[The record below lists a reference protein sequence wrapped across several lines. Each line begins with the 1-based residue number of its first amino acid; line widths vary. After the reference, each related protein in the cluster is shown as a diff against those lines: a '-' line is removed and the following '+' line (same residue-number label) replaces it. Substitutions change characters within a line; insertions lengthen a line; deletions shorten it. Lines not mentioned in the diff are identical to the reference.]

1 MHLTIDG
8 YGCDPSYLSSEGRI
22 RSFLEE
28 YPKKI
33 SMSPISEPH
42 VVTFKSE
49 VEDDWGVSGFV
60 LIAESHIS
68 VHTFPERRYVN
79 VDIFSCKFFDVD
91 LAQAEVLNVFG
102 MENAVTNLLERGIE
116 YLSTDD
122 AEDGMLGERSAAAS
136 KGKSIKCN
144 DAG

>member
-68 VHTFPERRYVN
+68 IHTFPDRSYTN
-79 VDIFSCKFFDVD
+79 IDIFSCKDFDEEKALTLIGEAFNFQQTKQWSVSRG
-91 LAQAEVLNVFG
+91 LAYTEPESDNTSGTSGV
-102 MENAVTNLLERGIE
+102 
-116 YLSTDD
+116 S
-122 AEDGMLGERSAAAS
+122 
-136 KGKSIKCN
+136 SIIRI
-144 DAG
+144 